1 MLWRLITRTLKQVE
15 RNQKQSQKEYERQ
28 QRQAQKLAQKAEP
41 LQRQQKQADLNLP
54 PWMEELVSLGLATK
68 VYHDST
74 QWTWNIKATP
84 TGKCQHCLGTVWNI
98 NETYFYVQHA
108 PHCKPEGDALHR
120 WSEVGR

>member
-15 RNQKQSQKEYERQ
+15 RNQRQTQKEYERQ
-28 QRQAQKLAQKAEP
+28 QKQARKAEP
-41 LQRQQKQADLNLP
+41 VQRQQADLKMP

-84 TGKCQHCLGTVWNI
+84 CGKCQHCLGIMWNI
-98 NETYFYVQHA
+98 NETYFYIQHA
-108 PHCKPEGDALHR
+108 PHCKPEGDGLHR
-120 WSEVGR
+120 WSEIGH